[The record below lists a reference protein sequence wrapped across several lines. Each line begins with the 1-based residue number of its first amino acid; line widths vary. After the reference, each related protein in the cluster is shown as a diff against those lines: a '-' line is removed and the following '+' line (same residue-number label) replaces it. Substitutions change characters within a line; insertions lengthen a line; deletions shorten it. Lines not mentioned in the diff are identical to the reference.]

1 MICFIPTKGRLNTK
15 TYKLFQEVGIEVKHF
30 IEPQEIDKYQV
41 PNKVSIL
48 ENNKGIGYV
57 RNFMLNYARE
67 NNFEWVLICDDDVDH
82 FGIYDN
88 GNIKKDASIWL
99 DIFNKIKCL
108 PFELIGINYRQLAW
122 TEKTNYSI
130 NKKFAEVCV
139 LMNVSKIKWNY
150 RPEFNLKE
158 DRDFSL
164 QTIQKG
170 NGILRFNKY
179 FYNCPDVGSN
189 PGGLQCE
196 YKAKKDE
203 ESAKKMCREW
213 HPFVTLKKKGERID
227 MKTDLKSLATYYKK
241 EIK

>member
-30 IEPQEIDKYQV
+30 IEPQEINKYQV

-48 ENNKGIGYV
+48 ENDKGIGYV

-67 NNFEWVLICDDDVDH
+67 NNYDWVLICDDDVTH
-82 FGIYDN
+82 FGEYIN
-88 GNIKKDASIWL
+88 TNVKKDASIWY
-99 DIFNKIKCL
+99 DIYNKVKSL
-108 PFELIGINYRQLAW
+108 PFELIGINYRGHAW
-122 TEKTNYSI
+122 HEKTTYSI

-139 LMNVSKIKWNY
+139 LMNVSKIKWDY

-158 DRDFSL
+158 DRDFAL
-164 QTIQKG
+164 QTIKKG

-179 FYNCPDVGSN
+179 FFNCPDVGTN
-189 PGGLQCE
+189 KGGLQDE

-203 ESAKKMCREW
+203 ESAKKMCYEW
-213 HPFVTLKKKGERID
+213 HPFIILQKKGNRID
-227 MKTDLKSLATYYKK
+227 MKTDIKGLATYYKK
-241 EIK
+241 TIK